1 MKDAVAGTYTVHI
14 NPAGIKS
21 YTVCKQPNKPKPQ
34 NASALAYTHT
44 RRHTRKLHYYFLP
57 GRVLKRLSAIH
68 IPFFFFARLNALP
81 RSPPK

>member
-44 RRHTRKLHYYFLP
+44 HTHTEIALLFSPWQSAQEIKCNSYPIFFL
-57 GRVLKRLSAIH
+57 
-68 IPFFFFARLNALP
+68 
-81 RSPPK
+81 